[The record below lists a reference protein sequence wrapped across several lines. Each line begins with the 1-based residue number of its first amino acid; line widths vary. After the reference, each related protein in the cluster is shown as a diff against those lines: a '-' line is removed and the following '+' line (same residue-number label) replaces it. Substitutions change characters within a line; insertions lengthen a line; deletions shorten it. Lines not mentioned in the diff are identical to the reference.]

1 MKLFS
6 GRCTSCNPPKI
17 LYRYYSIV
25 VARRCSRLATLPKA
39 EDTLFEVSGYEVKQ
53 TATGQQTTE
62 NFTYMTKNVVLATG
76 EPQAASAFEGEEG
89 RREKQR

>member
-1 MKLFS
+1 MVTLLKYCLLV
-6 GRCTSCNPPKI
+6 GVPHDKPPKI
-17 LYRYYSIV
+17 RSTIDIIV

-76 EPQAASAFEGEEG
+76 EP
-89 RREKQR
+89 

>member
-1 MKLFS
+1 MITLLKSSLDI
-6 GRCTSCNPPKI
+6 T
-17 LYRYYSIV
+17 V

-76 EPQAASAFEGEEG
+76 EAQAVSV
-89 RREKQR
+89 RV

>member
-1 MKLFS
+1 MVTLLKYCLLV
-6 GRCTSCNPPKI
+6 GVLHDNPPKI

-25 VARRCSRLATLPKA
+25 VGLRCSRLATLPKA

-76 EPQAASAFEGEEG
+76 EAQAQGDG
-89 RREKQR
+89 RKTGIT